1 MKKATLKSGMPQE
14 VVQFQFKSDPHF
26 TLSMLILSAGV
37 QWFNHCLCLALIV
50 GLQHIVDI
58 GNTTFCGHI
67 ITNVAKLLSVLNLL
81 DTMWY
86 D

>member
-1 MKKATLKSGMPQE
+1 MTQIYIYTTPLT
-14 VVQFQFKSDPHF
+14 VL
-26 TLSMLILSAGV
+26 LSMIYDTSVYMTDSIKSARFQLFIYG
-37 QWFNHCLCLALIV
+37 LCLALIV